1 MSAYTRPHP
10 LPHLTIGTLG
20 PRGHGKTTLARA
32 LSAARPCALR
42 AAPDLYRRRFGYAT
56 DTRRYTVL
64 DPADDPDRF
73 DPADDPDRLDPA
85 DDPDRFDGA
94 DDPARLDGALLVV
107 SVLEGARTGAAAHLA
122 HARRAGPLPLVVA
135 LTKADQGSDELTDLV
150 EADVRALLTAHGH
163 AGDTLPAVRVSALGS
178 LAGDPRWRGATEAL
192 LDAVDTYVP
201 LPGGGEGRRGPRD
214 PRPVG

>member
-32 LSAARPCALR
+32 LSAAGPCPCCAG
-42 AAPDLYRRRFGYAT
+42 PDLDRRRFGYAT

-64 DPADDPDRF
+64 DPADDPDR
-73 DPADDPDRLDPA
+73 
-85 DDPDRFDGA
+85 
-94 DDPARLDGALLVV
+94 LDGALLVV
-107 SVLEGARTGAAAHLA
+107 SVLEGARTGTAAHLA
-122 HARRAGPLPLVVA
+122 RARRTGLLPLVVA

-163 AGDTLPAVRVSALGS
+163 AGETLPAVRVSALGS
-178 LAGDPRWRGATEAL
+178 LAGDSRWRGATEAL

-201 LPGGGEGRRGPRD
+201 LPGGGEGLPLPGNGEGRGGEGRRGPCD
-214 PRPVG
+214 PRTVG